1 MKRHVEPP
9 RIVGTVAR
17 DVTSTTRRERMGY
30 VSHPT
35 TPEEMLRNA
44 AEIEHATHR
53 VALILDAAD
62 DSVREQPGSALIAA
76 LTMLPERRPL
86 RRGKDQALID
96 AMRVLA
102 LELPVN
108 HPHKNHILMRLS
120 QASRHASPE
129 NWSAEVWRGEL

>member
-1 MKRHVEPP
+1 M
-9 RIVGTVAR
+9 AY
-17 DVTSTTRRERMGY
+17 TSRP
-30 VSHPT
+30 S
-35 TPEEMLRNA
+35 TPEELLQNA

-53 VALILDAAD
+53 LALFLDATD
-62 DSVREQPGSALIAA
+62 DSVREQPGPALVAA

-102 LELPVN
+102 RELPVN

-120 QASRHASPE
+120 TASRQASRE
-129 NWSAEVWRGEL
+129 NWTSDAWEGRS

>member
-1 MKRHVEPP
+1 M
-9 RIVGTVAR
+9 AY
-17 DVTSTTRRERMGY
+17 TRRPR
-30 VSHPT
+30 
-35 TPEEMLRNA
+35 TPEELLHNA

-53 VALILDAAD
+53 LALFLDATD
-62 DSVREQPGSALIAA
+62 DSVREQPGPALVAA

-102 LELPVN
+102 RELPVN

-120 QASRHASPE
+120 TASRQASPE
-129 NWSAEVWRGEL
+129 NWTSDAWEGRS